1 MKIAA
6 FVNARGEVA
15 DFFEEGTIGLFE
27 KAGESWEKIQEV
39 PLRLKEDMGLGE
51 VKVALSTSVA
61 EVRGCDIFLLRD
73 LRGGI
78 KAMLEDHGFRVWK
91 SQGKLTNQLESV
103 ALREQE
109 FIVVGEDPI
118 PTPQPIGDIREAC
131 YRINLVELLESGALH
146 VSRDVLMPFFERVSF
161 QRLEIICQHT
171 PKWFAMEFASLG
183 LRVESTTPGSLG
195 NDMLAV
201 VVPACGARSCPPGR
215 RGGRSGCH
223 CG

>member
-51 VKVALSTSVA
+51 VKVALSASVSK
-61 EVRGCDIFLLRD
+61 VKGCDIFLLHD

-91 SQGKLTNQLESV
+91 SQGNLTNQLESV

-109 FIVVGEDPI
+109 FVVVEEDPI
-118 PTPQPIGDIREAC
+118 PTPQPVGDIREAC
-131 YRINLVELLESGALH
+131 YRINLVELLESGAPH
-146 VSRDVLMPFFERVSF
+146 VSRDVLMPFFELVSF
-161 QRLEIICQHT
+161 QRLEIVCQHT

-183 LRVESTTPGSLG
+183 LRVESTTQGPLGSE
-195 NDMLAV
+195 MLVV

-215 RGGRSGCH
+215 KGGRSGCH